1 MISTEIISSS
11 QIQKAAKLIKMGE
24 LVVFPTET
32 VYGIGANAYN
42 EDAVKM
48 IFFRKKAHQQSF
60 NSTC

>member
-1 MISTEIISSS
+1 MISTEIIRSN
-11 QIQKAAKLIKMGE
+11 QIQKAAKLIKTGE

-48 IFFRKKAHQQSF
+48 IF
-60 NSTC
+60 

>member
-1 MISTEIISSS
+1 MISTEIIRSN

-48 IFFRKKAHQQSF
+48 IFLVKKRPI
-60 NSTC
+60 

>member
-1 MISTEIISSS
+1 MISTEIIRSN
-11 QIQKAAKLIKMGE
+11 QIQKAAKLIKTGE

-48 IFFRKKAHQQSF
+48 IFLVKKDLF
-60 NSTC
+60 KTL

>member
-48 IFFRKKAHQQSF
+48 IFLVKKGP
-60 NSTC
+60 STIL